1 MHQNHQVEKISLKNQ
16 KTVWEINVETIQYTG
31 CQESARSREIL
42 FVEWQWNINI
52 LSVSFSMVLW
62 NDILWDQSVCLC
74 FDANDIIYSCLF
86 LWYYDTQHTSLI
98 QDNIS
103 LDKTFRIS
111 ELSIDPI

>member
-1 MHQNHQVEKISLKNQ
+1 MLKLYNIQDVKNQ
-16 KTVWEINVETIQYTG
+16 LDPERFYLLNDN
-31 CQESARSREIL
+31 EIL
-42 FVEWQWNINI
+42 IFW
-52 LSVSFSMVLW
+52 VSYVSMMLW

>member
-1 MHQNHQVEKISLKNQ
+1 MLKLYNIQDVKNQ
-16 KTVWEINVETIQYTG
+16 LDPERFYLLNDN
-31 CQESARSREIL
+31 EIL
-42 FVEWQWNINI
+42 IFW
-52 LSVSFSMVLW
+52 VSYVSMMLW

-98 QDNIS
+98 RDNIS